1 MIDLGTLPSKIAKY
15 QEVLK
20 NTEAYRKAW
29 DEALK
34 DKIISTLES
43 LIEKTDLTAE
53 IDVREGLKNL
63 ESIVLSLGVVP
74 SGIYEPVGDQ
84 FRKKLYK
91 GNGML
96 IFQQLYNGKII
107 VMMSYPH
114 IEEVANPKP
123 PKTLEIVRPEELTEG
138 YIIRY
143 LESFF
148 NEIIE
153 WEDYDDDV
161 PSTIGFNSTF
171 QNNGLLKESQD
182 NK

>member
-1 MIDLGTLPSKIAKY
+1 MLDLGTLPSKIAKY
-15 QEVLK
+15 KAILH
-20 NTEAYRKAW
+20 NTETYRKAW
-29 DEALK
+29 NDQLK
-34 DKIISTLES
+34 DKIIQTLQS
-43 LIEKTDLTAE
+43 LVGETELTAE

-63 ESIVLSLGVVP
+63 ESVVLSLGVVP

-143 LESFF
+143 LETFF

-161 PSTIGFNSTF
+161 PTTIGFNSTF
-171 QNNGLLKESQD
+171 QNNGLLKESPE
-182 NK
+182 KK

>member
-1 MIDLGTLPSKIAKY
+1 MIDLGTLPAKIAKY
-15 QEVLK
+15 KAVLQ
-20 NTEAYRKAW
+20 NTEAYRKVW
-29 DEALK
+29 DDQLK
-34 DKIISTLES
+34 DKIIETLQS
-43 LIEKTDLTAE
+43 LVGETELTAE
-53 IDVREGLKNL
+53 IDVRDGLKNL
-63 ESIVLSLGVVP
+63 ESVVLSLGVVP

-143 LESFF
+143 LETFF

-161 PSTIGFNSTF
+161 PTTIGFNSTF
-171 QNNGLLKESQD
+171 QNNGLLKESPE
-182 NK
+182 KK